1 MAKPV
6 EYPKI
11 ALSYK
16 ILSKTFQSIFE
27 IEMPEDKLMS
37 FITWQFACNPIIV
50 KRMIIARF
58 ISIVF
63 NVFEATKLQIFLFSK
78 LIMVN
83 ILLQGCVFIEE
94 KPIANS

>member
-27 IEMPEDKLMS
+27 IEIPEDKLMS
-37 FITWQFACNPIIV
+37 FITWQFARNPI
-50 KRMIIARF
+50 M
-58 ISIVF
+58 
-63 NVFEATKLQIFLFSK
+63 TK
-78 LIMVN
+78 
-83 ILLQGCVFIEE
+83 E
-94 KPIANS
+94 K